1 MGSGGDSRH
10 ACLCRRIEL
19 RCQPSPP
26 LSINHPQRS
35 APHSHIACPLQVLA
49 VLAYAHENDVEPFL
63 EPALHL
69 CTALL
74 SDVGG
79 WQAGRHACQGACAS
93 LQTDPCKCMDVVRHT
108 GRVTA
113 TCHHLSWP
121 SPSPAAPSAG
131 PSESQKV
138 IAALHLLLELAAGP
152 EADTAL
158 AAAHCLLRA
167 AHLHPADA
175 AAVLATADNVALL
188 VSLLGP
194 AAPCTVSQQL
204 VGQRQQQ
211 LEQQQGQLEQG
222 QQQQHGVNAELA
234 PLLLLVLSAVVE
246 ARPELLR
253 DYGGSLRPA
262 VTSCL
267 DAVGDAGLRRRWV
280 ALLAGAAP

>member
-1 MGSGGDSRH
+1 
-10 ACLCRRIEL
+10 
-19 RCQPSPP
+19 
-26 LSINHPQRS
+26 
-35 APHSHIACPLQVLA
+35 VL
-49 VLAYAHENDVEPFL
+49 
-63 EPALHL
+63 PA
-69 CTALL
+69 
-74 SDVGG
+74 
-79 WQAGRHACQGACAS
+79 
-93 LQTDPCKCMDVVRHT
+93 
-108 GRVTA
+108 
-113 TCHHLSWP
+113 
-121 SPSPAAPSAG
+121 PAAAG

-211 LEQQQGQLEQG
+211 LEQQQGQFEQG
-222 QQQQHGVNAELA
+222 QQQQPHGVNAELA
-234 PLLLLVLSAVVE
+234 PLLLLVLAAVVE

-280 ALLAGAAP
+280 ALLAAAAP